1 MNFDKQPK
9 LTLVGAGPGDPD
21 LITLKGIKALCTADV
36 VFYDALASKV
46 LLDYAPGAIKVFV
59 GKRMGL
65 HRYSQ
70 DEINELIV
78 QYAMNHGH
86 VVRLKGGD
94 PFIFGRG
101 AEEMEYAGKF
111 NIPVAVIS
119 GISSSIAVPAHA
131 GISLTKR
138 FVSESFWVITGTT
151 SDGQLS
157 EDIALAARSTATVV
171 ILMGMNKLNEILR
184 LFKENQKE
192 GLPAAVIEN
201 GTTPYERVVAG
212 TVGSISGLVAKK
224 KISSPAIIV
233 IGEVVN
239 ESQKLR
245 SCFMNPEAATKPVFS
260 EFNIKRTRVA

>member
-1 MNFDKQPK
+1 MNSDKQPK

-21 LITLKGIKALCTADV
+21 LITLKGIKALRTADV
-36 VFYDALASKV
+36 VFYDALVSTE
-46 LLDYAPGAIKVFV
+46 LLAYAPEALKVFV
-59 GKRMGL
+59 GKRKGL

-70 DEINELIV
+70 EEINALIV

-101 AEEMEYAGKF
+101 AEEMDYADKF
-111 NIPVAVIS
+111 NIPVEVIS

-171 ILMGMNKLNEILR
+171 ILMGMGKLKEIIG
-184 LFKENQKE
+184 LFKENQKVD
-192 GLPAAVIEN
+192 LPAAVIEN
-201 GTTPYERVVAG
+201 GTTAYERVVAG
-212 TVGSISGLVAKK
+212 TVGSISGLVEKK

-233 IGEVVN
+233 IGEVVR
-239 ESQKLR
+239 ESHKLR
-245 SCFMNPEAATKPVFS
+245 SCFMNQEPTAKPVFS
-260 EFNIKRTRVA
+260 GFDTKRTRVA